1 MCSTTFD
8 AQLIPDQNISQYQ
21 TGPEQVLS
29 VISAQ
34 FWDEGRD
41 TREMFYVSYDASLSW
56 RLDTPPDIIT
66 NVSGKIIVISR
77 DWLVDIF

>member
-34 FWDEGRD
+34 VWEEGRD
-41 TREMFYVSYDASLSW
+41 TREMFYVCLMSPHCHEDWTL
-56 RLDTPPDIIT
+56 RLT
-66 NVSGKIIVISR
+66 
-77 DWLVDIF
+77 

>member
-8 AQLIPDQNISQYQ
+8 AQLIQDQNISQYQ

-41 TREMFYVSYDASLSW
+41 TRGMFYVSYDASLS
-56 RLDTPPDIIT
+56 
-66 NVSGKIIVISR
+66 
-77 DWLVDIF
+77 

>member
-41 TREMFYVSYDASLSW
+41 TREMFYVSYDASLS
-56 RLDTPPDIIT
+56 
-66 NVSGKIIVISR
+66 
-77 DWLVDIF
+77 